1 MGSQKVGHD
10 LETEQ
15 QCYLI
20 QAKGKDKY
28 SYTLYCFS
36 KGQHGIHMQHLKN
49 LSTLSSSN
57 STSRN
62 LS

>member
-1 MGSQKVGHD
+1 MGSQKVRHD

-15 QCYLI
+15 QYYLI
-20 QAKGKDKY
+20 QAKSKDKY

-49 LSTLSSSN
+49 VSTLSLSN
-57 STSRN
+57 SISRN